1 MALTYRNPAYVIDGT
16 SRTYH
21 IRVDCSKN
29 ELPDILNTANSLKS
43 FAQVE
48 HRAKYN
54 IDTTALFDVIYS
66 VDIMFGE
73 SRDCEWF
80 LLKFPNA
87 KHLEY

>member
-1 MALTYRNPAYVIDGT
+1 MALTYRNPAYMVTG
-16 SRTYH
+16 RTYH
-21 IRVDCSKN
+21 VRVECSNN
-29 ELPDILNTANSLKS
+29 ELPDILNTANSLNS

-54 IDTTALFDVIYS
+54 INMMTLLDAVYT
-66 VDIMFGE
+66 VDIKFGE
-73 SRDCEWF
+73 SRDCAWF

>member
-1 MALTYRNPAYVIDGT
+1 MALTYRNPDYMIAD
-16 SRTYH
+16 RTYH
-21 IRVDCSKN
+21 VRIECSN
-29 ELPDILNTANSLKS
+29 SELPDILNIANSLKS

-66 VDIMFGE
+66 VDIKFGE
-73 SRDCEWF
+73 SQDCAWF
-80 LLKFPNA
+80 LLNFPKA